1 MKKQITTE
9 EIARRAGVSRGSV
22 DRVLHNRG
30 KVSPESRAAIEAVL
44 DEVGYQFNLHTSAVS
59 LKKTYRIVVTIPQAV
74 KGEYWGLIK
83 DGIESAADE
92 YYDFKLDIRFCL
104 IDQFDAESCQAAYAE
119 LLALNP
125 DGVVIGPVFVDY
137 TLKLCQDLDRLGIP
151 YVFVDTF
158 LQGAKPLTSFVTDQ
172 TSCGKVI
179 GRLLAASIPAGS
191 SLAVMDID
199 RKGIKSKDNFSRRYE
214 GLLSF
219 ARQRL
224 SAGGQIYHG
233 VFSSDSKLGEKQVMD
248 FLRQHPDV
256 KGIGVLNS
264 RGYLVADILSRNNI
278 SDVVVISMDLTSDN
292 IRCLRSNS
300 IRALVCQRP
309 QLQSFF
315 SIEAIIRYLLFK
327 NNTTPQINYLPIDIV
342 LPETLD
348 YSLKTDIDWHQINTR
363 FSTR

>member
-59 LKKTYRIVVTIPQAV
+59 LKKTYRIVVAIPQAV
-74 KGEYWGLIK
+74 TGEYWGLIK
-83 DGIESAADE
+83 EGIESADDE
-92 YYDFKLDIRFCL
+92 YYDFNLDIRFCL
-104 IDQFDAESCQAAYAE
+104 IDQFVAESCQAAYAE
-119 LLALNP
+119 LLALKP

-137 TLKLCQDLDRLGIP
+137 TIHLCQNLDAMGIP

-158 LQGAKPLTSFVTDQ
+158 LQDTNPLTSFVTDQ

-179 GRLLAASIPAGS
+179 GRLLTAAIPAGN

-224 SAGGQIYHG
+224 TAGGQVYHG
-233 VFSSDSKLGEKQVMD
+233 VFSSDTRLGEKQVMD

-264 RGYLVADILSRNNI
+264 RGYLVADILSKNNI
-278 SDVVVISMDLTSDN
+278 SDVLVVSMDLTTDN
-292 IRCLRSNS
+292 IRCLRNNS
-300 IRALVCQRP
+300 ISALVCQRP
-309 QLQSFF
+309 QQQSFCA
-315 SIEAIIRYLLFK
+315 IEAIIRYLLFK

-342 LPETLD
+342 LPETLE
-348 YSLKTDIDWHQINTR
+348 YSLKTDIEWHQINTR
-363 FSTR
+363 FSTK